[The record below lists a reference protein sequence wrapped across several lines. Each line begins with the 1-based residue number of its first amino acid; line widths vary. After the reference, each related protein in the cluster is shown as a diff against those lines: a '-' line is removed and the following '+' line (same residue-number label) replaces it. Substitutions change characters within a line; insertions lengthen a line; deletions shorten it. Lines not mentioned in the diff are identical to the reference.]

1 MATKSAELRTQMAAD
16 FAATITTGTDG
27 MKLSIFDAGSVLLVE
42 FTGLAFAAGA
52 AGVQS
57 VSGVPITATAVA
69 TGTAENATV
78 ASDEATPKTITGLT
92 VATSAAQVII
102 DNTSIN
108 SGQDVT
114 LQSFSW
120 TESADV
126 N

>member
-1 MATKSAELRTQMAAD
+1 MATKSAELRTQMAAN
-16 FAATITTGTDG
+16 FAATITTGATG
-27 MKLSIFDAGSVLLVE
+27 MKLSIFDVGAVLLVE
-42 FTGLAFAAGA
+42 FTALAFVAGA

-57 VSGVPITATAVA
+57 VSDLPIIATAVG

-92 VATSAAQVII
+92 VATATAQVII